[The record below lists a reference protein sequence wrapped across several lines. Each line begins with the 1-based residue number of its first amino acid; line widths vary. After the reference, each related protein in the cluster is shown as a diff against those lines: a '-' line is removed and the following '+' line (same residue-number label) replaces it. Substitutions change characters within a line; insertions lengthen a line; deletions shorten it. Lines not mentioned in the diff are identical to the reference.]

1 MSSDKNSV
9 KVSIYGM
16 EFSVR
21 GGSDPDYTMKVAR
34 YVNEKM
40 VEVEKSM
47 QSKSTMRVAILAAM
61 NVADE
66 LFQCKEELN
75 NFKEDIGERSQR
87 LMEKVT
93 SRLSP

>member
-1 MSSDKNSV
+1 MSNDKNSV

-16 EFSVR
+16 EFTVR
-21 GGSDPDYTMKVAR
+21 GGSDPEYTSKVAN

-40 VEVEKSM
+40 VEVEGSM

-66 LFQCKEELN
+66 LFQTRDELN
-75 NFKEDIGERSQR
+75 NFKEEIGERSQR
-87 LMEKVT
+87 LLEKVT
-93 SRLSP
+93 NSLSP